1 MPRKVNRQKKIH
13 ISPSISPPPP
23 SPSLPDENESL
34 FKILIRK
41 TNYVVNEYPYIIFI
55 IPIMYEFYNSYKNNN
70 YNNIN
75 V

>member
-1 MPRKVNRQKKIH
+1 MPRKVNRQKKNIH

-23 SPSLPDENESL
+23 SPSPEDKSL
-34 FKILIRK
+34 LKKIIRK
-41 TNYVVNEYPYIIFI
+41 SNYILNEYPYIIFI